1 MYGKLDNNGEISI
14 YNGFFIESGDMI
26 ITNPKE
32 EDLKEAG
39 YKPIEPNG
47 YIIRVTDSKI
57 SVRYTDMGD
66 FILME
71 HITEDGYM
79 GEPEEEY

>member
-26 ITNPKE
+26 ITNPTE

-47 YIIRVTDSKI
+47 YIIRTTTSKI
-57 SVRYTDMGD
+57 TVRYTDMGD

-79 GEPEEEY
+79 GEWEEEY

>member
-26 ITNPKE
+26 ITNPTE
-32 EDLKEAG
+32 SDLKDAG
-39 YKPIEPNG
+39 YKPILTNG
-47 YIIRVTDSKI
+47 YVLRVTDTKI
-57 SVRYTDMGD
+57 LVRYTDMGD
-66 FILME
+66 SILME